1 MGGINMFKRSS
12 GILLHISSLGGDGG
26 VGTFGREA
34 YEFVDFLKKSGQKLW
49 QILPLGTT
57 SYGDSPYQSFSAFA
71 GNPYFID
78 LEELIERGGLERQEV
93 KGADLGD
100 NREYIDYEKLYKNKL
115 KLLKKAYLNEG
126 ENFLKEIEECKKK
139 HVYWIDDYAL
149 FMALKDKNNG
159 VEWTKW
165 VKEEKF
171 AHINTLKKYRIELKD
186 KIDYYIY
193 LQYLFYTQWEKLKKY
208 ANKNGVKI
216 IGDLPIFISGDSADA
231 WLKTELFLFDE
242 KKNIKVVAGCPP
254 DAFSSTGQLW
264 GNPLYNWKIMRRRG
278 YSWWIERM
286 RAAFE
291 LYDMVRIDHFRGFEA
306 YWEIPANAS
315 TARPGRWVKGPG
327 IEVFKAIKRD
337 LGDLPIIAEDLGF
350 LTKGVR
356 KLLKDSGYPGMKIL
370 EFAFDSREESDYLPH
385 KYPKNSVAYTGTH
398 DNETVVGWYENVV
411 KDDREHAEKYLKKY
425 LKLKKIK
432 PEKIND
438 IFIEAIW
445 RSDSDMTI
453 AQMQDFLGLDN
464 RARMNIPSTLGNNWK
479 WRLKG
484 DELND
489 KLAKKIKEMTVK
501 YGR

>member
-1 MGGINMFKRSS
+1 MFERSS
-12 GILLHISSLGGDGG
+12 GILLHISSLGGDRGI
-26 VGTFGREA
+26 GTFGKEA

-78 LEELIERGGLERQEV
+78 LEELIERGGLERQDV
-93 KGADLGD
+93 KDTNLGD
-100 NREYIDYEKLYKNKL
+100 NREYIDYEKLYENKL
-115 KLLKKAYLNEG
+115 KLLEKAYLNEG
-126 ENFLKEIEECKKK
+126 ESFLEEIEQFKKK
-139 HVYWIDDYAL
+139 HIYWIDDYAL
-149 FMALKDKNNG
+149 FMVLKDKNNG

-171 AHINTLKKYRIELKD
+171 AHINTLKKYRRELKGR
-186 KIDYYIY
+186 IDYYIY
-193 LQYLFYTQWEKLKKY
+193 LQYLFYTQWGKLKSY
-208 ANKNGVKI
+208 ANKNKVKI
-216 IGDLPIFISGDSADA
+216 IGDLPIFISGDSVDA

-254 DAFSSTGQLW
+254 DAFSKTGQLW
-264 GNPLYNWKIMRRRG
+264 GNPVYNWKIMRRRG

-291 LYDMVRIDHFRGFEA
+291 LYDMVRIDHFRGFES

-315 TARPGRWVKGPG
+315 TARLGKWVKGPG
-327 IEVFKAIKRD
+327 IEVFKAIKNE

-350 LTKGVR
+350 LTNRVR
-356 KLLKDSGYPGMKIL
+356 KLLKDSKYPGMKIL

-398 DNETVVGWYENVV
+398 DNETVVGWYGNIA
-411 KDDREHAEKYLKKY
+411 KNDREHAEKYLKKY
-425 LKLKKIK
+425 LKLKKFEV
-432 PEKIND
+432 EKINNV
-438 IFIEAIW
+438 FIEAIW
-445 RSDSDMTI
+445 KSNSNLSI

-484 DELND
+484 DELTD
-489 KLAKKIKEMTVK
+489 ELAKKIKEITIK
-501 YGR
+501 YDR

>member
-1 MGGINMFKRSS
+1 
-12 GILLHISSLGGDGG
+12 
-26 VGTFGREA
+26 
-34 YEFVDFLKKSGQKLW
+34 
-49 QILPLGTT
+49 
-57 SYGDSPYQSFSAFA
+57 
-71 GNPYFID
+71 
-78 LEELIERGGLERQEV
+78 
-93 KGADLGD
+93 
-100 NREYIDYEKLYKNKL
+100 
-115 KLLKKAYLNEG
+115 
-126 ENFLKEIEECKKK
+126 
-139 HVYWIDDYAL
+139 
-149 FMALKDKNNG
+149 MALKDKNNG

-216 IGDLPIFISGDSADA
+216 IGDLPRFISGDSADA

>member
-1 MGGINMFKRSS
+1 MFERSS
-12 GILLHISSLGGDGG
+12 GILLHISSLDGDGG
-26 VGTFGREA
+26 IGTFGSEA
-34 YEFVDFLKKSGQKLW
+34 YKFVDFLKKSGQKLW

-78 LEELIERGGLERQEV
+78 FEELIERGGLERQDV
-93 KGADLGD
+93 KNTNLGD

-115 KLLKKAYLNEG
+115 KLLKRAYLNEG
-126 ENFLKEIEECKKK
+126 DKFSKGIEKFKKK
-139 HVYWIDDYAL
+139 HIYWIDDYAL

-159 VEWTKW
+159 VEWKKW
-165 VKEEKF
+165 IKEEKF
-171 AHINTLKKYRIELKD
+171 AHINTLKKYRIELKNE
-186 KIDYYIY
+186 IDYYVY

-208 ANKNGVKI
+208 ANKNNVKI
-216 IGDLPIFISGDSADA
+216 IGDLPIFISNDSADV

-242 KKNIKVVAGCPP
+242 DKNMKVVAGCPP
-254 DAFSSTGQLW
+254 DYFSQTGQLW

-291 LYDMVRIDHFRGFEA
+291 LYDLVRIDHFRGFDS
-306 YWEIPANAS
+306 YWEIPE
-315 TARPGRWVKGPG
+315 TALTAKTGRWVKGPG
-327 IEVFKAIKRD
+327 IEVFKAIKNE
-337 LGDLPIIAEDLGF
+337 LGDLAIIAEDLGL
-350 LTKGVR
+350 LTNRVR

-370 EFAFDSREESDYLPH
+370 EFAFDLNKDNDYLPH
-385 KYPKNSVAYTGTH
+385 RYYENSVAYTGTH
-398 DNETVVGWYENVV
+398 DNETVVGWYKNIKINDKEYI
-411 KDDREHAEKYLKKY
+411 KKYLKKY
-425 LKLKKIK
+425 LKLKKIEE
-432 PEKIND
+432 EKINE

-445 RSDSDMTI
+445 KSKSNLTI

-464 RARMNIPSTLGNNWK
+464 RARINTPSTLGNNWK

-484 DELND
+484 NELND
-489 KLAKKIKEMTVK
+489 ELAEKIKEITVK